1 MCKGAEH
8 WPCLNRQSQTPQHRL
23 QPFPLPG
30 RCQELLPVQQSR
42 SRAPGRTAPKDLWG
56 HVLAQLLHVPCHHR
70 KTMDHK
76 KQRDVDYFQ
85 APETETSH
93 TTWGKEEKQSGDTQ
107 GSTTN
112 SLSGKNWELSQRAGT
127 YQWFGKK
134 SQQGAGG
141 HTYKPCPGQETPSV
155 QLQPMLNL

>member
-1 MCKGAEH
+1 MQRRRTLFLPEQAA
-8 WPCLNRQSQTPQHRL
+8 PNLTAQATAL
-23 QPFPLPG
+23 PLPG
-30 RCQELLPVQQSR
+30 RCQELLPVQQSM

-56 HVLAQLLHVPCHHR
+56 HVLAQLLHMPCHHR
-70 KTMDHK
+70 KTMDHN

-85 APETETSH
+85 APENGTSH

-107 GSTTN
+107 DSATN
-112 SLSGKNWELSQRAGT
+112 SLSGKNWEMCQRAGT

-134 SQQGAGG
+134 LQQGAGAT
-141 HTYKPCPGQETPSV
+141 HTNCALGRRPPV